1 MEKWLKE
8 RQLFGYGLL
17 FVACAYVIIKVID
30 HYQLLFSSVQELF
43 MTIFPFFLAF
53 IFAYIF
59 NPLMVFIEKRLK
71 CKRGMSLTLTY
82 ASFLLACYIIISFI
96 SPIIYRSGADLI
108 KQIPDYAL
116 EIQNWINAWS
126 NQFSSVDFGAL
137 NEIKSNLLSLIPKL
151 TELLTGS
158 INSIISLTYSA
169 VTGTG
174 NVLLAFIISIYIL
187 LEKEK
192 FLTMGKKIIYLI
204 FREKMAP
211 HIFKTGQLF
220 NDNIGKYLI
229 GKSID
234 SIFVGVCA
242 MVGLA
247 LIGAKYSVLLGVI
260 FGVTNMVPF
269 IGPIFGTLIA
279 VGINLFY
286 NPVIAIITLIFLLIV
301 QQIETLIIDP
311 KVVGQKM
318 GLNPFFTLL
327 AVSLGGKMMGVV
339 GMILGV
345 PIMGVLKLY
354 LTKLINRSYD
364 NLIKCSDSI
373 ESEQE
378 VEQKKA

>member
-17 FVACAYVIIKVID
+17 FVGCAYVIIKVID
-30 HYQLLFSSVQELF
+30 HYQVLFSSIQELF
-43 MTIFPFFLAF
+43 ITIFPFFLAF

-59 NPLMVFIEKRLK
+59 NPVMMFIEKSLK
-71 CKRGMSLTLTY
+71 CKRGFSLTLTY
-82 ASFLLACYIIISFI
+82 ISFLSLCYIIISFI
-96 SPIIYRSGADLI
+96 SPVIYRSGADLI
-108 KQIPDYAL
+108 KQIPDFAL

-126 NQFSSVDFGAL
+126 NQFSSVDVGAF
-137 NEIKSNLLSLIPKL
+137 NELKTNLLSLIPKL
-151 TELLTGS
+151 TEILTGS
-158 INSIISLTYSA
+158 INSIVSLTYSA

-192 FLTMGKKIIYLI
+192 FLEMGKKIVYLI
-204 FREKMAP
+204 FREKMAE
-211 HIFKTGQLF
+211 HLFRTGQLF

-234 SIFVGVCA
+234 SLFVGICA

-247 LIGAKYSVLLGVI
+247 LMGAKYSVLLGVI

-286 NPVIAIITLIFLLIV
+286 NPIIAIIALIFLLIV
-301 QQIETLIIDP
+301 QQVETLIIDP

-327 AVSLGGKMMGVV
+327 AVTLGGKAMGVV

-354 LTKLINRSYD
+354 LTKLINQSYD
-364 NLIKCSDSI
+364 NLAKDSVSTVD
-373 ESEQE
+373 EVQSE
-378 VEQKKA
+378 